1 MKLIESVPDIVDD
14 VGELYITHTQDIPDS
29 FKDELRQAQDEFK
42 WNLDGFTKVASIPAA
57 MADQWLNEGFDIYKA
72 PAQDI
77 IRRLQLAELDL
88 FITAGNRKI

>member
-1 MKLIESVPDIVDD
+1 MKLIESVPNLVDD
-14 VGELYITHTQDIPDS
+14 VGDLFITHTQAIPDDYV
-29 FKDELRQAQDEFK
+29 DELRQAQDEFK

-57 MADQWLNEGFDIYKA
+57 VADQWLNEGFDIYKA

-77 IRRLQLAELDL
+77 IRRLQLAELDY